1 VLDLRSVE
9 KVHVLLLDAP
19 NLLERAVDV
28 PAASSKKRDKKKKPA
43 ANRSHANKRNNN
55 NTTNKSAD
63 SLSTEP
69 QTPEVPAAE
78 PTPTTATETTTTATE
93 TTQESVLP
101 SSTSITS
108 PSQIQ
113 CDNLQ
118 KVFGLSHTRT
128 LS

>member
-78 PTPTTATETTTTATE
+78 PTTTTATE

-128 LS
+128 LSLDDY